1 MPTPWSRRSFVQGT
15 GGAALAVG
23 LTTIGTGA
31 VFTDTAHAAEA
42 DEFDTLRAKWRD
54 ILLGT
59 DIDASVEPYRS
70 KLAALGDK
78 AAGYRSAMAPVDAS
92 LWPDLPFSG
101 TDSLA
106 TNYVRL
112 NTMAQAY
119 LQPGTGLTGDKSLA
133 TRIIEGAEHVY
144 TRVFNPSTE
153 PYGNGWHWDIGS
165 PIQLA
170 DLCVLMYDDLSAEQL
185 AKYLE
190 SIDHFSPVSRIPDA
204 TGANLTDKC
213 RILAVRAIAGK
224 HQEKLGQVGGFLSP
238 LFPYVTS
245 GDGLYVDGSFVQ
257 HMYVPYTGSYGAVML
272 GSLSRILAILGGTT
286 WEVTDPGVQNIFG
299 AIDKAFAP
307 FIYNGLVLDSVNGR
321 SITRKADAGFQG
333 RGHPL
338 MNSILLMADGAS
350 AKEGARW
357 RGLVKGWLTRDA
369 AHSYVDNPALDPATL
384 SRLKAVMD
392 DTSLQAT
399 PEPVEHRL
407 FPSMDRAVH
416 RRRGWAA
423 SLSMFSSRIQ
433 PYEQLNGENLQG
445 WHTASG
451 FLQWYLDDGRNDQY
465 AGASWPTVDRYRL
478 PGTTVTKKK
487 LANGAGGGWGWGL
500 TDKPWVG
507 GTTDGEFAA
516 IGQHLKGVE
525 STLVA
530 KKSWFCLDD
539 SIVCLGAGIT
549 STDGQITET
558 VVDNRNLGTAGTNAL
573 TIDGRR
579 QPVDQ
584 GWSAAHDEVGW
595 AHIEGHGGY
604 VFPGRAGLKALREE
618 RTGAWKDIN
627 TGQPADPYTHR
638 YLTLWADHGTD
649 PTDADYAYI
658 LMPGA
663 RAADTARRA
672 HEKHWLKVLANT
684 SDQQGIHV
692 PQLRVTAVNFW
703 NPGTLDRLTVSA
715 PASVLIR
722 EHRDGTATICISDP
736 TQLATSI
743 ELIWNRRVRGI
754 ISKPSTVTGA
764 TTGSTLKLS
773 ITGLAGTAG
782 ATQKVKVRLG

>member
-1 MPTPWSRRSFVQGT
+1 MPTPWSRRSFVAGA
-15 GGAALAVG
+15 GSAALALGMGAFGAGAALTAP
-23 LTTIGTGA
+23 
-31 VFTDTAHAAEA
+31 AHAAEG
-42 DEFDTLRAKWRD
+42 DEVDGLRAKWRD

-59 DIDASVEPYRS
+59 GVDASVEPFKS
-70 KLAALGDK
+70 KLAALGTT
-78 AAGYRSAMAPVDAS
+78 ARGYGSAMAPGDAS

-119 LQPGTGLTGDKSLA
+119 LQPGTGLTGDKA
-133 TRIIEGAEHVY
+133 FAARIVEGAEHVY
-144 TRVFNPSTE
+144 TKVFNPATK

-170 DLCVLMYDDLSAEQL
+170 DLCVLMYDDLSADQL
-185 AKYLE
+185 AKYTA

-224 HQEKLGQVGGFLSP
+224 NPEKLAQVGGFLSP

-257 HMYVPYTGSYGAVML
+257 HKYVPYTGSYGAVML
-272 GSLSRILAILGGTT
+272 GGLSRLLALLGGTT
-286 WEVTDPGVQNIFG
+286 WEVTDPGVQNILG
-299 AIDKAFAP
+299 AIDNAFAP
-307 FIYNGLVLDSVNGR
+307 FLYNGLLLDSVNGR
-321 SITRKADAGFQG
+321 SITRRSNGYQG
-333 RGHPL
+333 RGHSML
-338 MNSILLMADGAS
+338 NSVLLMADGAS
-350 AKEGARW
+350 AKDAARW
-357 RGLVKGWLTRDA
+357 RGMVKGWLTRDA
-369 AHSYVDNPALDPATL
+369 AHSYVDNPSLDVVTL
-384 SRLKAVMD
+384 ARLKAVVD
-392 DTSLQAT
+392 DTAIPAT
-399 PEPVEHRL
+399 PEPVAHRL

-423 SLSMFSSRIQ
+423 SLSMYSSRIQ

-445 WHTASG
+445 WHTGSG
-451 FLQWYLDDGRNDQY
+451 FLQWYLDDGRGDQY
-465 AGASWPTVDRYRL
+465 AEAFWPTVDRYRL
-478 PGTTVTKKK
+478 PGTTVTKKR
-487 LANGAGGGWGWGL
+487 LADGAGGGWGWGL

-516 IGQHLKGVE
+516 IGQHLEGVE

-539 SIVCLGAGIT
+539 SLVCLGAGIT
-549 STDGQITET
+549 ATDGQITET
-558 VVDNRNLGTAGTNAL
+558 VIDNRNLGTAGTNAL

-579 QPVDQ
+579 QPLEQ
-584 GWSAAHDEVGW
+584 GWSSVHDEVGW

-604 VFPGRAGLKALREE
+604 VFPGRASLKALREE

-627 TGQPADPYTHR
+627 TGQPADSYTHR

-684 SDQQGIHV
+684 PDQQGIQV
-692 PQLRVTAVNFW
+692 PGLRVTAVNFW
-703 NPGTLDRLTVSA
+703 NPGTLGKLTVDI

-722 EHRDGTATICISDP
+722 EHRDGTATLCVSDP
-736 TQLATSI
+736 TQLATSL
-743 ELIWNRRVRGI
+743 ELTWNRPVRSV

-764 TTGSTLKLS
+764 TTGSTLKLTL
-773 ITGLAGTAG
+773 TGLGGTAG
-782 ATQKVKVRLG
+782 ATQKIKVRLG